1 MSKVRQRIVGGY
13 TFLSV
18 LFSCVLFG
26 IIPVQAASTANA
38 VSDIM
43 NSDRFTGAIE
53 SIEWL
58 TTRVDHWF
66 TMIITATAFFIIS
79 AAMLKNTCAGAYCAN
94 PKFWNKVAEA
104 HEKAEAVQLSSLF
117 QGDFKQKFGNLST
130 SSIKDAILCI
140 VPNIKAF
147 TEFDDA
153 DIEPKQYFMKAI
165 PQMCACIIVGVF
177 IYNGYYRDTAA
188 VVGNFGSEI
197 CTRFFG
203 SIDAAN
209 WVDKLTQTT
218 SKAESI
224 FDNDDSLE
232 GKYCREITQ
241 ALYKAYIGVAKN
253 VTTKDDKAKL
263 MRNCEKRAQDI
274 VRDTSKSTDSIV
286 TLLCSEGRHWD
297 YDMSNLH
304 ITLVSTSSAEK
315 MNTGGKGADTGLH
328 RNDLDPNT
336 HTKYSYYGY
345 FVKPDAV
352 SVDPDVAGHF
362 YISFVMNGK
371 SKTNATGQ
379 SVLEAMGAGGVTI
392 DDYTITC
399 SVITE
404 KNTDTMKVK
413 STCNEVQERIAPH
426 VASYATTQ
434 YQAKSGQTNVT
445 IVPGKLQFTKLSGG
459 SPIGKQS
466 QIITPV
472 EVLSE
477 DGLSV
482 IASFKLTINFKA
494 GTSVGVIQ
502 E

>member
-13 TFLSV
+13 TFLSA

-43 NSDRFTGAIE
+43 NSDRFQGAIE

-117 QGDFKQKFGNLST
+117 QGEFKQKFANLST
-130 SSIKDAILCI
+130 SSIKDALLCI

-224 FDNDDSLE
+224 YDNDESIE
-232 GKYCREITQ
+232 GRYLKEITQ
-241 ALYKAYIGVAKN
+241 ALYKAYIGVVKN

-263 MRNCEKRAQDI
+263 MRNCEATAQSI
-274 VRDTSKSTDSIV
+274 ITDKTFAKDGSIEE
-286 TLLCSEGRHWD
+286 LLCSENRTWD
-297 YDMSNLH
+297 YSMSNLH
-304 ITLVSTSSAEK
+304 IVLVSSKSVPKNDKQEA
-315 MNTGGKGADTGLH
+315 AVGLH
-328 RNDLDPNT
+328 RNDLDTAT
-336 HTKYSYYGY
+336 HTKYSYYGH
-345 FVKPDAV
+345 FAAPGNPAIDG
-352 SVDPDVAGHF
+352 SQGGHF
-362 YISFVMNGK
+362 YISFVMNGS
-371 SKTNATGQ
+371 SKTNATGKTVLKAFGDTGVKADNMATECTVTLNKNGTKIQ
-379 SVLEAMGAGGVTI
+379 TSGNVIQSSIKEAVVNHAQEQYNKLYGTADLVLGEGNMQYENALSGNGPCNLDPKTAYTTNVQVINNGSVLL
-392 DDYTITC
+392 DF
-399 SVITE
+399 
-404 KNTDTMKVK
+404 
-413 STCNEVQERIAPH
+413 Q
-426 VASYATTQ
+426 
-434 YQAKSGQTNVT
+434 
-445 IVPGKLQFTKLSGG
+445 
-459 SPIGKQS
+459 
-466 QIITPV
+466 
-472 EVLSE
+472 
-477 DGLSV
+477 
-482 IASFKLTINFKA
+482 LTVHWKY
-494 GTSVGVIQ
+494 
-502 E
+502 